1 MSVWRSY
8 PSKLQLNEY
17 VLIGVDVLLH
27 FGIMWCLHELGLN
40 VAQLSR
46 VEDIH
51 CFFLLETM
59 WHGIK
64 SLRFPLFLF
73 KITGM

>member
-40 VAQLSR
+40 VAQAAS
-46 VEDIH
+46 V
-51 CFFLLETM
+51 
-59 WHGIK
+59 IK
-64 SLRFPLFLF
+64 GGRYPLFF
-73 KITGM
+73 SIRDYVAWH